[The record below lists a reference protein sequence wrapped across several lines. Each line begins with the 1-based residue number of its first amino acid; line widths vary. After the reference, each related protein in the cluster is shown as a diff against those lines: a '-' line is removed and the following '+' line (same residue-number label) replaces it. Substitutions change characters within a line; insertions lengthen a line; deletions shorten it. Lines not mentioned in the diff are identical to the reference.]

1 MTTLGQVGLNVVWRT
16 NQLLPSL
23 WNQIWYQ
30 TELSA
35 GTIWLRGK
43 HTSLNK
49 WPTASDHFLIFTH
62 SSATM
67 SQKLLQVSA
76 TVSLKL
82 KTVHTTHAAHGTD
95 VTIIKWQHI
104 PKSPPE
110 VLEWA
115 SSCTGSGQWGGSS
128 GGRPEGKR
136 TLQQLHH
143 RFLHGGG
150 SSSIHPWRGGK

>member
-1 MTTLGQVGLNVVWRT
+1 MLCWRT

-115 SSCTGSGQWGGSS
+115 SFCTGSGQWGGSS
-128 GGRPEGKR
+128 GRRPEGKR